1 MPAGLGLGVATGAWE
16 CQLSREGAQ
25 SRPVEERPVIRL
37 LIAAVCLVGWNFS
50 VRAQPYPTR
59 PITMIVVFA
68 PGGPTDVLA
77 RIVADHMSRTLN
89 QRIVIENVAGAGGT
103 TGGARGAKADPDG
116 YTLTVGSLGSH
127 GAAAALYRN
136 IQYDA
141 RELDPVGFI
150 AGTPGYVVVRKDFPA
165 ASFREFTEYA
175 KANPGKVTSG
185 HAGVGSTPHLACL
198 YLAHLTGLQF
208 VSTPYRGSG
217 PAMNDLVAGQIDS
230 MCDLA
235 PTVVPQ
241 IQAGTI
247 RGLVLAQPERA
258 KATPDVPN
266 AREAGIPDYL
276 FTGWNA
282 IFAPKG
288 TPKPVVEALSAA
300 LQAALADEG
309 VRRRIEE
316 LGSLPPSPEER
327 SPEHLRQVVRTDVEK
342 WRQVIEK
349 AGMTPQ

>member
-1 MPAGLGLGVATGAWE
+1 MPMTFLARALALALPLLAAAPGGADT
-16 CQLSREGAQ
+16 
-25 SRPVEERPVIRL
+25 
-37 LIAAVCLVGWNFS
+37 
-50 VRAQPYPTR
+50 YPAR

-77 RIVADHMSRTLN
+77 RIVADHMGRTLG
-89 QRIVIENVAGAGGT
+89 QRIVIENLAGAGGT

-127 GAAAALYRN
+127 GAAALYKG
-136 IQYDA
+136 IQYDS
-141 RELDPVGFI
+141 RELEPVGLI
-150 AGTPGYVVVRKDFPA
+150 AGTPGYFVVRKDFPA
-165 ASFREFTEYA
+165 RTMREFLDYA
-175 KANPGKVTSG
+175 KANSGKVTNG

-198 YLAHLTGLQF
+198 YLAHLTGMNV

-247 RGLVLAQPERA
+247 RGLMLAQPERSP
-258 KATPDVPN
+258 ATPDVPT
-266 AREAGIPDYL
+266 AREAGVDGYV

-288 TPKPVVEALSAA
+288 TPPEVVQKLAGA
-300 LQAALADEG
+300 LQAALADDA

-316 LGSLPPSPEER
+316 LGSLPPKPDER
-327 SPEHLRQVVRTDVEK
+327 TPEHLRRVVRADVEK
-342 WRQVIEK
+342 WGEVVRA
-349 AGMTPQ
+349 AGIAPQ

>member
-1 MPAGLGLGVATGAWE
+1 LLRHLLAAACLIGSLAAAA
-16 CQLSREGAQ
+16 AQ
-25 SRPVEERPVIRL
+25 S
-37 LIAAVCLVGWNFS
+37 
-50 VRAQPYPTR
+50 YPSR

-77 RIVADHMSRTLN
+77 RIVADHMGRTLN
-89 QRIVIENVAGAGGT
+89 QRIVIENIAGAGGT
-103 TGGARGAKADPDG
+103 TGGARGARAEPDG

-127 GAAAALYRN
+127 GAAAVLYKN
-136 IQYDA
+136 IGYDS
-141 RELDPVGFI
+141 RELEPVGFI

-165 ASFREFTEYA
+165 ITFREFADHARA
-175 KANPGKVTSG
+175 KPGTVTSG

-198 YLAHLTGLQF
+198 FLAHLTGLRF

-258 KATPDVPN
+258 KSTPEVPT
-266 AREAGIPDYL
+266 AREAGIPDYI

-288 TPKPVVEALSAA
+288 TPKSVIDTLSAA
-300 LQAALADEG
+300 LEAALADEG

-316 LGSLPPSPEER
+316 LGSLPPAPDQRTPEK
-327 SPEHLRQVVRTDVEK
+327 LGAIVRDDVEK
-342 WRQVIEK
+342 WGKVIGA
-349 AGMTPQ
+349 AGIAPQ

>member
-1 MPAGLGLGVATGAWE
+1 MPMKLFARALAVALPLLAVAPAAGDTYP
-16 CQLSREGAQ
+16 SR
-25 SRPVEERPVIRL
+25 
-37 LIAAVCLVGWNFS
+37 
-50 VRAQPYPTR
+50 T
-59 PITMIVVFA
+59 ITMIVVFA

-77 RIVADHMSRTLN
+77 RIVADHMGRTLG
-89 QRIVIENVAGAGGT
+89 QRLVIENLAGAGGT

-127 GAAAALYRN
+127 GAAAALYKA

-141 RELDPVGFI
+141 RELEPVGLI
-150 AGTPGYVVVRKDFPA
+150 AGTPGYFVVRKDFPA
-165 ASFREFTEYA
+165 RTMREFLDHV
-175 KANPGKVTSG
+175 KANPGKVTNG

-198 YLAHLTGLQF
+198 YLTHLTGMNV

-247 RGLVLAQPERA
+247 RGLMLAQPERSP
-258 KATPDVPN
+258 ATPDVPT
-266 AREAGIPDYL
+266 AKEAGVEGYL

-288 TPKPVVEALSAA
+288 TPPEVVQKLSDA
-300 LQAALADEG
+300 LQAALADDA

-316 LGSLPPSPEER
+316 LGSLPPRPEER
-327 SPEHLRQVVRTDVEK
+327 TPEHLRWVVRSDVDK
-342 WRQVIEK
+342 WGEVVRA
-349 AGMTPQ
+349 AGIAPQ

>member
-1 MPAGLGLGVATGAWE
+1 MLKWFAVLASVALLGLPAA
-16 CQLSREGAQ
+16 AQ
-25 SRPVEERPVIRL
+25 D
-37 LIAAVCLVGWNFS
+37 F
-50 VRAQPYPTR
+50 PTR
-59 PITMIVVFA
+59 PITMVVVFA

-77 RIVADHMSRTLN
+77 RIVADHMGRTLG
-89 QRIVIENVAGAGGT
+89 QRVLIENVAGAGGT

-127 GAAAALYRN
+127 GAAAALYKN
-136 IQYDA
+136 IQYDS
-141 RELDPVGFI
+141 RELEPVGLI
-150 AGTPGYVVVRKDFPA
+150 AGTPGYFVVRKDFPA
-165 ASFREFTEYA
+165 ATFQAFA
-175 KANPGKVTSG
+175 AHVKANPGKVTNG

-198 YLAHLTGLQF
+198 YLAHLTGLQI

-241 IQAGTI
+241 VQAGTI
-247 RGLVLAQPERA
+247 RAIMLAQPERSP
-258 KATPDVPN
+258 ATPDVPTSG
-266 AREAGIPDYL
+266 EAGIPGYL

-288 TPKPVVEALSAA
+288 TPKPVLDRLSGALRAALS
-300 LQAALADEG
+300 DEA

-316 LGSLPPSPEER
+316 LGSNPAKAEEQ
-327 SPEHLRQVVRTDVEK
+327 SPEHLRQLVRSDVDK
-342 WRQVIEK
+342 WGKVIGD
-349 AGMTPQ
+349 AGVSAQ

>member
-1 MPAGLGLGVATGAWE
+1 MGRCLLAVACLIGSLGVAI
-16 CQLSREGAQ
+16 AQ
-25 SRPVEERPVIRL
+25 S
-37 LIAAVCLVGWNFS
+37 
-50 VRAQPYPTR
+50 YPSR

-77 RIVADHMSRTLN
+77 RIVADHMGRTLN
-89 QRIVIENVAGAGGT
+89 QRIVVENVAGAGGT
-103 TGGARGAKADPDG
+103 TGGARGAKAEPDG

-127 GAAAALYRN
+127 GAAAALYKS
-136 IQYDA
+136 IGYDS
-141 RELDPVGFI
+141 RELEPVGLI

-165 ASFREFTEYA
+165 ATFRDFAAYA

-247 RGLVLAQPERA
+247 RGLVLAQPQRQ
-258 KATPDVPN
+258 KGTPDVPTSG
-266 AREAGIPDYL
+266 EAGIPDYL

-288 TPKPVVEALSAA
+288 TPKPVIETLSGALG
-300 LQAALADEG
+300 AALADEG

-316 LGSLPPSPEER
+316 LGSLPPEPGER
-327 SPEHLRQVVRTDVEK
+327 SPESLRRIVRSDVEK
-342 WRQVIEK
+342 WGKVVGD
-349 AGMTPQ
+349 AGIAPQ

>member
-1 MPAGLGLGVATGAWE
+1 MMDVKSFARALSLALALLAPA
-16 CQLSREGAQ
+16 
-25 SRPVEERPVIRL
+25 
-37 LIAAVCLVGWNFS
+37 AAL
-50 VRAQPYPTR
+50 ADTYPSR

-77 RIVADHMSRTLN
+77 RIVADHMGRTIG
-89 QRIVIENVAGAGGT
+89 QRIVIENLAGAGGT

-141 RELDPVGFI
+141 RELEPIGLI
-150 AGTPGYVVVRKDFPA
+150 AGTPGYFVVRKDFPA
-165 ASFREFTEYA
+165 KTMPEFLAHA
-175 KANPGKVTSG
+175 KANPGKVTNG

-198 YLAHLTGLQF
+198 FLAHLTGMSL

-217 PAMNDLVAGQIDS
+217 PAMNDLVAGQIDL

-247 RGLVLAQPERA
+247 RGLMLAQPEHSP
-258 KATPDVPN
+258 ATPDVPTSK
-266 AREAGIPDYL
+266 EAGIEPYL

-282 IFAPKG
+282 VFAPKD
-288 TPKPVVEALSAA
+288 TPKEVVEKLSAA
-300 LQAALADEG
+300 LQAALG
-309 VRRRIEE
+309 RRRGAAPDRGARFAAAEARRAHPRAPAS
-316 LGSLPPSPEER
+316 GRARRP
-327 SPEHLRQVVRTDVEK
+327 RQVGRGDPRRRHRAAIRGGGG
-342 WRQVIEK
+342 W
-349 AGMTPQ
+349 

>member
-1 MPAGLGLGVATGAWE
+1 M
-16 CQLSREGAQ
+16 
-25 SRPVEERPVIRL
+25 RL
-37 LIAAVCLVGWNFS
+37 LVASAWLMACACAAQ
-50 VRAQPYPTR
+50 ADTYPTR
-59 PITMIVVFA
+59 PITAIVVFA

-77 RIVADHMSRTLN
+77 RIVADHMGRTLN
-89 QRIVIENVAGAGGT
+89 QRIIIENVAGAGGT

-127 GAAAALYRN
+127 GAAGALYKG

-141 RELDPVGFI
+141 RELEPVGLI
-150 AGTPGYVVVRKDFPA
+150 AGTPGYVVIRKDFPA
-165 ASFREFTEYA
+165 KTFGEFAARA
-175 KANPGKVTSG
+175 KASPGTITSG

-198 YLAHLTGLQF
+198 YLAHLTGLQMI
-208 VSTPYRGSG
+208 STPYRGSG

-258 KATPDVPN
+258 PATPDVPTS
-266 AREAGIPDYL
+266 AEAGIPDYI

-288 TPKPVVEALSAA
+288 TPKPVIDRLSAA
-300 LQAALADEG
+300 LGAALGDEG

-316 LGSLPPSPEER
+316 LGSLPAKPEER
-327 SPEHLRQVVRTDVEK
+327 SPGYLAQLVRKDVET
-342 WRQVIEK
+342 WGRVISQ
-349 AGMTPQ
+349 AGIAPQ